1 MILSENIDIQLLIEF
16 FPQSVIIF
24 LKTLFKI
31 FYRIIFH
38 KENILFVIKFVE
50 NRIFIFWELFNGEL
64 VSENSLFKI
73 KFECKICQIC
83 YLSNVES
90 IMCHLSVKCRICQM
104 LYLSSNA
111 CQMSRMSNVT
121 SVKWRMSN
129 GAPVKIWTCQMFHL
143 SNVASVKCRNCQM
156 AHLSKFESVKCR
168 NGQM

>member
-1 MILSENIDIQLLIEF
+1 MILSENIDIQLSIEF

-104 LYLSSNA
+104 LYLSSTDH
-111 CQMSRMSNVT
+111 MSNVACI
-121 SVKWRMSN
+121 K
-129 GAPVKIWTCQMFHL
+129 KCDIWHMCNLIRIINHFTDE
-143 SNVASVKCRNCQM
+143 K
-156 AHLSKFESVKCR
+156 K
-168 NGQM
+168 